1 MTHRPGIIM
10 LTVIVVIMQRKF
22 AIMVKLYQGKKHYLE
37 KYTIIQ
43 KTTAVPAGNMVIVLY
58 SSNVICLLACLTDK
72 TIIISSY

>member
-10 LTVIVVIMQRKF
+10 LTVVVVIMQRKF

-37 KYTIIQ
+37 RYTIIQ

-58 SSNVICLLACLTDK
+58 SSNLVCLIACL
-72 TIIISSY
+72 ILCCIR